1 MPIEMYMCVPKHA
14 LDPSDDLVGG
24 WVRWLVEVDN
34 SGRDVGLE
42 VSLQWSAS
50 IWDWSEV
57 PSANKNYAPTIS
69 LYSNTRR
76 DSIARLIG
84 ILTFIIVLQ
93 QQWPSAGIQSWSDRL
108 RLDAVILLLAILCHN
123 HSHFEQIPWGSRYLS
138 CRWLCGVVRSLLSSR
153 KNEVL
158 ENNFGSSGT
167 LALTFSIVGTANEG
181 TIRAGHV
188 SSALMKS
195 YYLPNSRMASKYEY
209 TV

>member
-1 MPIEMYMCVPKHA
+1 MCVPEHA

-50 IWDWSEV
+50 VWDWSEV
-57 PSANKNYAPTIS
+57 SSANKNYAPTVS
-69 LYSNTRR
+69 LRSNTRR
-76 DSIARLIG
+76 DPIARIIG

-108 RLDAVILLLAILCHN
+108 RLDAVILLLSILCHN

-167 LALTFSIVGTANEG
+167 LALTFSIVGTANGG
-181 TIRAGHV
+181 TTLGGSRAG
-188 SSALMKS
+188 SLAETLR
-195 YYLPNSRMASKYEY
+195 LP
-209 TV
+209 